1 MTPATGILAS
11 VIALAFL
18 HLIMSVAL
26 YATRIP
32 AMMAMKMSAKRL
44 SKPGGRESLPAWAR
58 NVADNYN
65 HLAEAPTVFYA
76 VAIVVVLLGQADLVH
91 LWSAWAYVVLRYV
104 HSAVH
109 ATINIIMLR
118 FTIFVLS
125 WLALGVMIVRAG
137 LGFSFSP

>member
-1 MTPATGILAS
+1 MTPVTGILAS

-18 HLIMSVAL
+18 HLIMSIAL

-32 AMMAMKMSAKRL
+32 AMIAMKMSANRL
-44 SKPGGRESLPAWAR
+44 AKPGGRESLPAWAR

-76 VAIVVVLLGQADLVH
+76 VAIVIAVLGKADLVH
-91 LWSAWAYVVLRYV
+91 LWSAWAYVGLRYV
-104 HSAVH
+104 HSIVH
-109 ATINIIMLR
+109 STLNVVMLR

-125 WLALGVMIVRAG
+125 WVALGVMIVRAG

>member
-32 AMMAMKMSAKRL
+32 AMIAMKMSANKLAR
-44 SKPGGRESLPAWAR
+44 PGGRESLPAWAR

-76 VAIVVVLLGQADLVH
+76 VAIVIVALGQADVVH
-91 LWSAWAYVVLRYV
+91 LWSAWAYVGLRYV
-104 HSAVH
+104 HSVIH
-109 ATINIIMLR
+109 ATVNVVMLR
-118 FTIFVLS
+118 FAIFVLS
-125 WLALGVMIVRAG
+125 WVALGTMIVRAG
-137 LGFSFSP
+137 FGLLG